1 VSKKLFSR
9 FHSFAFI
16 AILLLAISV
25 SAQAGEFANLSSIKN
40 FGRVNDNYYR
50 GAQPQNQ
57 DYADLSALGIRT
69 VINLTS
75 DDAEAN
81 EKMLVENA
89 GMKYYQIPM
98 TTHVPPTT
106 AQLTEF
112 LDIVNDP
119 ASQPVYVHC
128 VGGRHR
134 TGVMTAV
141 YRMRNGWD
149 ADQAYKEMKQYDFG
163 PGFLHSEFKN
173 FVFDYYGELARAKET
188 APAEIA
194 VTAKTAG
201 N

>member
-1 VSKKLFSR
+1 VSNKLFSR
-9 FHSFAFI
+9 FHSLAFI
-16 AILLLAISV
+16 TILLLAISV
-25 SAQAGEFANLSSIKN
+25 SVQAGEFKNLPSIKN
-40 FGRVNDNYYR
+40 FGHINDNYYR

-57 DYADLSALGIRT
+57 DYADLAALGIRT

-81 EKMLVENA
+81 EKMMVENA

-98 TTHVPPTT
+98 NTHVPPTT

-112 LDIVNDP
+112 LEIVNDS

-141 YRMRNGWD
+141 YRMMNGWD
-149 ADQAYKEMKQYDFG
+149 AGRAYKEMKQYDFG

-173 FVFDYYGELARAKET
+173 FVFDYYDEVIVAKS
-188 APAEIA
+188 APSPAV